1 MAFDQSFKG
10 WIRGASISQSVNRGS
25 WTGFIMIQTS
35 MIRMLWIPWSAIRD
49 IGIELLHFDFCIR
62 PYVHNSSAPLSTA
75 EALVDCSAVVL
86 SCQIAEL
93 WDFRTKNPHNWLN
106 VALFIRIF
114 WHQVD
119 NNHGRISGIWVIWIQ
134 YRENSFNS
142 DLKWSWTLL
151 SQKHSLFSS
160 KWSKMF
166 ISPGF
171 GPGVFL

>member
-1 MAFDQSFKG
+1 MNRSCLNF
-10 WIRGASISQSVNRGS
+10 SICKQRQLDRIHYDPNFHDSNAVDPS
-25 WTGFIMIQTS
+25 
-35 MIRMLWIPWSAIRD
+35 WSAIRN

-62 PYVHNSSAPLSTA
+62 PYAHNSSAPLSTA

-134 YRENSFNS
+134 YRENRFNS
-142 DLKWSWTLL
+142 DLKWSSTLL